1 MLTEGIAKNTMHK
14 IYAVDILPNA
24 IIEQALFTENYITSE
39 ITENF
44 IKLETVVDVNVLFD
58 KSVLPQ
64 AIDSKE
70 NFTDVVITNFFISDS
85 GKIGNKTHG
94 EISGTFYGCIKP
106 LKALKEEKKIIID
119 SHQRP
124 INTEPIVPQT
134 NHTQPINTL
143 PLPRL
148 WRMRGCFFKFLQLL
162 GLLML
167 LLFMLRHCN
176 SCNTPAPLPLPMLDS
191 LSQDFTDTMAFQN
204 SNTYITFNDWD
215 KADNDRITVKI
226 NDEIIA
232 KNVLI
237 TNALNSIQIKN
248 LKKGNN
254 TLEIIPTSFGR
265 GNCTVNVEISD
276 SQNTFRFQCNIKKG
290 QTVKKNLSVN

>member
-24 IIEQALFTENYITSE
+24 IIEQALFTEDYRTSE
-39 ITENF
+39 NTENF
-44 IKLETVVDVNVLFD
+44 IKLENVVDVNVLFD

-94 EISGTFYGCIKP
+94 EISGTFFGCIKP
-106 LKALKEEKKIIID
+106 LNALKEEKKIIID

-134 NHTQPINTL
+134 NHTQPTNAL

-176 SCNTPAPLPLPMLDS
+176 SCNSPAPLPLPMLDS